1 MNPYANLQFTNPGN
15 AFMQA
20 FQGGQ
25 QQRREGETQNALSKY
40 AQDPNNPE
48 AMQGLAK
55 WNPQM
60 ALQLQQ
66 QKRQEAMRGLEA
78 HRENIIM
85 GAKIIRQ
92 IQPKDQAGWQ
102 QVLGMAQQVGID
114 LSEVP
119 QQFDPQY
126 AQGLVSVAE
135 ALAPQKSEQAPSAV
149 REYEYYQSLPPEQR
163 PGFDR
168 FRQSIRP
175 QIFGSAEG
183 GYNIYDPNQQQPT
196 PQQGGD
202 MPAVSSPQEAMS
214 LPPGTQFRLPDG
226 RIGTVP
232 GGAGGNASGGFLGP
246 Q

>member
-135 ALAPQKSEQAPSAV
+135 ALDPQKPQGTAMQQDYQFLQQENPQLAEQFLRNKAEGAPLIASNGDGTFTIIPRGMAQGQQQGQQAPP
-149 REYEYYQSLPPEQR
+149 LPP
-163 PGFDR
+163 GFVLD
-168 FRQSIRP
+168 Q
-175 QIFGSAEG
+175 G
-183 GYNIYDPNQQQPT
+183 GPT
-196 PQQGGD
+196 PQ
-202 MPAVSSPQEAMS
+202 
-214 LPPGTQFRLPDG
+214 
-226 RIGTVP
+226 
-232 GGAGGNASGGFLGP
+232 ASGGFPGN
-246 Q
+246 